1 MAKQKNI
8 IIDEHDEHDRPK
20 TENELR
26 YLALAASVAKTEA
39 QTAKLTRENEIA
51 AGRMIARSDVIED
64 ASSVAIALC
73 QDLQRIPARMAARL
87 VGLEAAEIKHELEV
101 EIAAALDNFRVS
113 AYGEINDAVKNEV
126 AQHANN
132 NSKSKRPRKNLER

>member
-1 MAKQKNI
+1 MAKQKDI

-51 AGRMIARSDVIED
+51 AGRMIARSEVIDD
-64 ASSVAIALC
+64 AATVAVALC
-73 QDLQRIPARMAARL
+73 QDLQRIPARLAARL
-87 VGLEAAEIKHELEV
+87 VGLDAAEIKHELEI

-113 AYGEINDAVKNEV
+113 AYSEINEAVKNEISN
-126 AQHANN
+126 H
-132 NSKSKRPRKNLER
+132 SKSKRTRKRNMER